1 MGRVFSKSRKSFS
14 TSQVIVGLI
23 CCLGFSEIY
32 AKWSPVI
39 VPAESGSYRGANE
52 PIRLNFPPDLSDEVY
67 QNLALELDSID
78 ISQVVTFEGDQL
90 IFHPPQPLEYGVHEL
105 RLVEYLEDG
114 SIEEIGVWTFEVR
127 QSASFR
133 EARFALNAQ
142 LNGSH
147 RLAEDY
153 FDGVDE
159 DEPNGFQGGIG
170 LEFEGANENSS
181 VYFGSNFLADH
192 QSRNTARGEEFDL
205 GEYLLQ
211 LNVTENTQLNVGHH
225 NVNHTSLIYDG
236 FYRRGASGVFDL
248 PFLNS
253 RTQVF
258 SLRTGDLTGF
268 RHGLG
273 LNDSDNRV
281 TGGVWDYQ
289 PFSSDPEKLTL
300 TASYLTGEG
309 TQDGS
314 NIGGFANSN
323 AGNATSFAAD
333 SLLFNQSLRLRGEY
347 SQSNYDF
354 DGEGQGFSKES
365 DNAYNYLIS
374 YAPQPSYEVENPLN
388 WNLGAEKLVVGPDFR
403 SLANTYLTNDKD
415 MTRVFAGFAN
425 GPWSADTSF
434 AYEEDNLDNDF
445 ASTAITRHGYLNGR
459 YDRYEPYSE
468 NSFWQFLGTPSYGFT
483 YEHIDQGQKGS
494 EPDLIMGGLLPK
506 TDVTQ
511 QGVSLSANFNYNNSS
526 WFQGWNTN
534 IGWSALQDHSDVQS
548 DSQTLSYGLGANL
561 QFGRMR
567 VAPGIQLNST
577 HEDDTK
583 FDTNDYTYSLGL
595 SGDIVK
601 EKLFADLNFNLNDFE
616 AKDDP
621 INRADTKNSTVYGN
635 LVWKALAADGLLP
648 GVDLR
653 LTGSYNDIDDK
664 VNTINDDDQY
674 QIFLNMDVN
683 WGIQNP

>member
-1 MGRVFSKSRKSFS
+1 MESKLNASSNIAF
-14 TSQVIVGLI
+14 LI
-23 CCLGFSEIY
+23 LIY
-32 AKWSPVI
+32 CISSGYSIASWSPEI
-39 VPAESGSYRGANE
+39 VPAESGSYRAANE
-52 PIRLNFPPDLSDEVY
+52 PIRLNFPADLPDEVY

-78 ISQVVTFEGDQL
+78 ISQVVAFEGDQL
-90 IFHPPQPLEYGVHEL
+90 IFQPPQPLAFGVHEL

-114 SIEEIGVWTFEVR
+114 SIEEIGLWTFEVR
-127 QSASFR
+127 QSATFR
-133 EARFALNAQ
+133 QARLALNVQA
-142 LNGSH
+142 NGFH
-147 RLAEDY
+147 RFAEDY
-153 FDGVDE
+153 PDNVDE

-170 LEFEGANENSS
+170 LEFEGANETSS

-211 LNVTENTQLNVGHH
+211 LNVSENAQFNVGHH

-253 RTQVF
+253 RFQAF

-273 LNDSDNRV
+273 INDSDNRV

-289 PFSSDPEKLTL
+289 PFSSEPEKLTI
-300 TASYLTGEG
+300 SFSHLTGEG

-314 NIGGFANSN
+314 NIGGFAESN
-323 AGNATSFAAD
+323 AGNASSFSAD

-374 YAPQPSYEVENPLN
+374 YSPQPSYEVENPFN
-388 WNLGAEKLVVGPDFR
+388 WNVGAEKLVVGPDFR

-415 MTRVFAGFAN
+415 MTRVFAGFAK
-425 GPWSADTSF
+425 GAWSADSSF
-434 AYEEDNLDNDF
+434 AYEEDNLDDDF
-445 ASTAITRHGYLNGR
+445 ASTAITRHGYLSGR
-459 YDRYEPYSE
+459 YDSYEPYTE
-468 NSFWQFLGTPSYGFT
+468 NSFWRFLGTPSYGLS
-483 YEHIDQGQKGS
+483 YEYIDQGQKGD
-494 EPDLIMGGLLPK
+494 EPDLLNGGFLAK
-506 TDVTQ
+506 TDLTQ
-511 QGVSLSANFNYNNSS
+511 HGIGLNANFNYNQAK
-526 WFQGWNTN
+526 WFN
-534 IGWSALQDHSDVQS
+534 GWSTNVGWSELQDHSDVQS
-548 DSQTLSYGLGANL
+548 DSQTLNFGLGASL
-561 QFGRMR
+561 QFGRMSVR
-567 VAPGIQLNST
+567 PGIQLNST

-583 FDTNDYTYSLGL
+583 FDTNNYTYSLGL
-595 SGDIVK
+595 GGDIIK
-601 EKLFADLNFNLNDFE
+601 DKLYADLNFNLNDFE

-621 INRADTKNSTVYGN
+621 INRTDFKNSNVYGS
-635 LVWKALAADGLLP
+635 LVWKALTADGLLP
-648 GVDLR
+648 GIDLR

-664 VNTINDDDQY
+664 VNALNDDDQY
-674 QIFLNMDVN
+674 QVFINVDVN
-683 WGIQNP
+683 WAIQKPSIY